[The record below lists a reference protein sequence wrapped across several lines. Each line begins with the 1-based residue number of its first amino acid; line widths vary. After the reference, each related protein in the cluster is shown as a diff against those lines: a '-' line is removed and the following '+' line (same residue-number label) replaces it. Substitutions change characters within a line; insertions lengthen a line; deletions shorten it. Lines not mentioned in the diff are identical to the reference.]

1 MTNEQFNLSMAF
13 TVRYLESDNENENR
27 IFRQAEQKVLS
38 CTPEEFKEISKIYH
52 KLVDSEKESTQDNSL
67 QKYYLRVL
75 DYLTSKERKKKG
87 MDTQHISELMNE
99 IIDNGEAVVYL
110 IQKLSNVET
119 FHEMFEALDDFQY
132 NIGVQIQ
139 EMESEVYGILRDK
152 DEAKFAHIQAYYGL
166 DKNTLE
172 EERAAYFH
180 DSKID
185 DEELE
190 EARKKFEER
199 INR

>member
-13 TVRYLESDNENENR
+13 TVGYLETDNETENR
-27 IFRQAEQKVLS
+27 IYRQAEQKVLS
-38 CTPEEFKEISKIYH
+38 CTPDEYKEIAEAYH
-52 KLVDSEKESTQDNSL
+52 KLKECTHDNSL
-67 QKYYLRVL
+67 KKYYLRVL
-75 DYLTSKERKKKG
+75 DFLTSEERKRKG
-87 MDTQHISELMNE
+87 MNSQHISGLLNE
-99 IIDNGEAVVYL
+99 IMDNGEAVVYL
-110 IQKLSNVET
+110 IQKLSNVESL
-119 FHEMFEALDDFQY
+119 HEVFEALDDFQY
-132 NIGVQIQ
+132 NIGIQIQ

-152 DEAKFAHIQAYYGL
+152 DVAKFAHLQEYYGL

-172 EERAAYFH
+172 EERAVYFPD